1 MQSVKCVAVGDGAVG
16 KTCMLISYT
25 TNTFPSEYVPTV
37 FDNYSANVMVDR
49 KPINLSLWDTAGQE
63 EYDRLRP
70 LSYPQTDVFL
80 LCFSVVSPTS
90 YENARAKWYPEIMHY
105 CPTAPFVLVGAKA
118 DLREDPAMLKRLSDR
133 NMEPVTPQM
142 GHALANDLKAA
153 KYVECSAMTQK
164 GLMEVFDVAIR
175 AAIFPQQKGKKSS
188 SSSRRGCIV
197 L

>member
-25 TNTFPSEYVPTV
+25 TNTFPSEYVPTI

-80 LCFSVVSPTS
+80 LCYSVISPTS
-90 YENARAKWYPEIMHY
+90 FENVGAKWLPEIKHY
-105 CPTAPFVLVGAKA
+105 CPTAPVVLVGTKS
-118 DLREDPAMLKRLSDR
+118 DLREDAAVMKRLSDR
-133 NMEPVTPQM
+133 GMEPVTWQM
-142 GHALANDLKAA
+142 GQSLASELGMVKF
-153 KYVECSAMTQK
+153 VECSAMTQK
-164 GLMEVFDVAIR
+164 GLMEVFDAAIR
-175 AAIFPQQKGKKSS
+175 AAVFPNQKKLKKEA
-188 SSSRRGCIV
+188 RKGCVV